1 MRPKPT
7 CPRSLLLLCCILL
20 CLAPALLAAPARKGL
35 LTFRQPDGSPV
46 QAYLSG
52 DEFGHLV
59 LTPDGCS
66 LMQDAEGW
74 WCYASYDYYGRR
86 VNTGVHAGDPAA
98 PGSVIAASSRIPYDL
113 IRRRRSVRARRPEP
127 VRQGDYVRTRSGEG
141 GGLHRTLIILAQ
153 FQDLPFTYTRDDFE
167 RLINGPGQT
176 SALAYFNEQ
185 WKGHTTFQ
193 FDITDIVT
201 LPQPYRYYGAD
212 NEDEEE
218 ENAPRMIRDAC
229 AAVGSEVDFSQ
240 YDNDGDGMVD
250 NLFVFYAGPNQ
261 AEGADEDHVWPHQWY
276 LLSGAHL
283 TFQQDGVFVDNY
295 ACTSEL
301 RIIDA
306 QTTGLAYIGTFC
318 HEYTHTFN
326 FPDLYD
332 GDDNDDGYAE
342 GLWRTIDLMDAG
354 NYNDDGRTPPNYS
367 ALERWRFGISEG
379 RLLTEGTH
387 TLQPVQK
394 NGDYFY
400 LPTDNEEEWFLFECR
415 QEQGWDRFIGGSGLL
430 IYHIDR
436 SNRPA
441 GYSDVAGAEVTAE
454 RRWYLNQVNARPDHQ
469 CIDLI
474 EPDPQARTYYQD
486 AFKKRDM
493 NAIGLLAAHA
503 FWPDEQFNIYTCDT
517 NPAFVFWGNGKADEN
532 PTPSPLGLVDIR
544 RNDDGS
550 VTFTVFDDLD
560 EDKRAP
566 AVRLDSREVF
576 QDACIIQWSSQDPA
590 FTGESIIRFGQA
602 DASRLE
608 EHVVQSY
615 ENGTGKYAYV
625 IENLQ
630 PNESYNIELFCRK
643 GGVPGPVFTFGILTD
658 KEKNGYPY
666 IYLKNI
672 DRGPGGSFGSDTA
685 IPLRVYNAIDA
696 DGVSWYF
703 DGKEIRR
710 GADGYFH
717 LTRSG
722 ELKAVVSYPSGS
734 TDIIVKKIVV
744 K

>member
-7 CPRSLLLLCCILL
+7 CLRRLSLLCCILL
-20 CLAPALLAAPARKGL
+20 CLAQALLAAPARKGL
-35 LTFRQPDGSPV
+35 LTFRQPDGSLV

-66 LMQDAEGW
+66 LMQDADGW

-86 VNTGVHAGDPAA
+86 VNTGVHAGDSAA
-98 PGSVIAASSRIPYDL
+98 PGSVIAASSNIPYDL
-113 IRRRRSVRARRPEP
+113 IRQRRAARARRAAP
-127 VRQGDYVRTRSGEG
+127 VLRRDYVRTRSGESG
-141 GGLHRTLIILAQ
+141 GHHRTLIILAQ
-153 FQDLPFTYTRDDFE
+153 FQDLPFTYTREDFE
-167 RLINGPGQT
+167 KLLNGPGQT

-185 WKGHTTFQ
+185 WKGHTTFE

-201 LPQPYRYYGAD
+201 LPQPYKYYGAD

-218 ENAPRMIRDAC
+218 ENAPLMIRDAC
-229 AAVGSEVDFSQ
+229 AAVGPEIDFSR
-240 YDNDGDGMVD
+240 YDNDGDGVVD

-261 AEGADEDHVWPHQWY
+261 AEGAGEDHVWPHQWY
-276 LLSGAHL
+276 LLSGANIP
-283 TFQQDGVFVDNY
+283 FRRDGVFVDDY

-306 QTTGLAYIGTFC
+306 QTTALATIGTFC

-332 GDDNDDGYAE
+332 EKDDDGGYAE
-342 GLWRTIDLMDAG
+342 ALWRSIDLMDAG

-367 ALERWRFGISEG
+367 ALERWLFGISEG
-379 RLLTEGTH
+379 RLLKEGTQ
-387 TLQPVQK
+387 TLHPIQK

-400 LPTDNEEEWFLFECR
+400 MPTDNEEEWFLFECR
-415 QEQGWDRFIGGSGLL
+415 QAQGWDRFIGGSGLL

-436 SNRPA
+436 SDRSA
-441 GYSDVAGAEVTAE
+441 GYSDDAGAEVTAG
-454 RRWYLNQVNARPDHQ
+454 RRWSLNLVNARPDHQ

-493 NAIGLLAAHA
+493 NAISLLAAHA
-503 FWPDEQFNIYTCDT
+503 FWPDESFNIYTCDT
-517 NPAFVFWGNGKADEN
+517 DPAFVFWGETDGK
-532 PTPSPLGLVDIR
+532 PTPSPLGLTDIR

-550 VTFTVFDDLD
+550 VTFTVYDALD

-566 AVRLDSREVF
+566 AVQLDRQEVF
-576 QDACIIQWSSQDPA
+576 QDAAIIQWSSQDPA
-590 FTGESIIRFGQA
+590 FTGDSFIRFGQA
-602 DASRLE
+602 DAPQLE
-608 EHVVQSY
+608 EHAVPSY
-615 ENGTGKYAYV
+615 DPGTGKYAFV
-625 IENLQ
+625 IENLK
-630 PNESYNIELFCRK
+630 PRESYNVELFCRK
-643 GGVPGPVFTFGILTD
+643 GGVPGPVFKFGILTD
-658 KEKNGYPY
+658 KETNGYPF
-666 IYLKNI
+666 IYLKEI
-672 DRGPGGSFGSDTA
+672 ERGPGGSFAPDTA
-685 IPLRVYNAIDA
+685 IPLRVYNTPDA
-696 DGVSWYF
+696 DGVTWYF
-703 DGKEIRR
+703 DGKEIRH
-710 GADGYFH
+710 GDDGYYH

-722 ELKAVVSYPSGS
+722 ELKAVVSYPSGD
-734 TDIIVKKIVV
+734 TDIIAKKIVV